1 ADENGMLLFTLI
13 KTHDGLGDLAHQIAA
28 VVRRFQI
35 EFQCQLA
42 EQIERGSGSPVQIQD
57 LVQVG
62 IERGGEAT
70 GGGRFT
76 GADFPGEQAGAVM
89 IGQKLQPC
97 LGLIPGLRREQLF
110 GIGAIA
116 ERRFL
121 KAEKS
126 FHHDGYSFSC
136 FCLSSSTKLMP
147 VGSGSAEAVRF
158 TEGNWPLTTGSTG
171 RAVVS
176 SCP

>member
-1 ADENGMLLFTLI
+1 MLLLTLI
-13 KTHDGLGDLAHQIAA
+13 EAHDGLGDLA
-28 VVRRFQI
+28 
-35 EFQCQLA
+35 
-42 EQIERGSGSPVQIQD
+42 EQIERRSGSPVQIQD

-62 IERGGEAT
+62 IERCGEAA

-76 GADFPGEQAGAVM
+76 GADFPGEQAGPVM
-89 IGQKLQPC
+89 IGQKLEPC

-110 GIGAIA
+110 GIRAVA

-126 FHHDGYSFSC
+126 FHHDRYSFSC
-136 FCLSSSTKLMP
+136 FCWSSSTKLMP
-147 VGSGSAEAVRF
+147 VGSDSVEAVRF
-158 TEGNWPLTTGSTG
+158 AEGNWPLTTGSTG
-171 RAVVS
+171 RAVVC